1 MISLIKPNTIGI
13 MPQFLK
19 LYTHCKTMKPTF
31 LINLL
36 ALGLLAGPLVA
47 APAPSPISSATP
59 VTYEELPE
67 LKASD
72 ILKPEFLSGPRYK
85 VREEVSTSS
94 GANQFTIDSDFGV
107 FEADGNEMLV
117 TRISE
122 INAIA
127 RLKEVSRTDEFKE
140 ALQRATRSPV

>member
-1 MISLIKPNTIGI
+1 MR
-13 MPQFLK
+13 
-19 LYTHCKTMKPTF
+19 CKTMKAGF
-31 LINLL
+31 SIIFVAVALL
-36 ALGLLAGPLVA
+36 PDLLVA
-47 APAPSPISSATP
+47 APAPSPTSSATP

-72 ILKPEFLSGPRYK
+72 ILKPEFFSGPHYK
-85 VREEVSTSS
+85 VREEVPTSS

-117 TRISE
+117 RRINE

-127 RLKEVSRTDEFKE
+127 
-140 ALQRATRSPV
+140 